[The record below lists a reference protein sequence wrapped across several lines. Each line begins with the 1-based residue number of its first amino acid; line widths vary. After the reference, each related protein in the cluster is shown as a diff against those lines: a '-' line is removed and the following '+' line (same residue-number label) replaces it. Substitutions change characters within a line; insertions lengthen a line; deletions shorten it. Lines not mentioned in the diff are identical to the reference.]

1 MIFAIS
7 TPLSPRIDDSRI
19 GSIRSKRDY
28 FPRAIDG
35 TRVRESKPNV
45 NEGFTV
51 DFFQKISTRCTALC
65 LSLSLSLYLSLA
77 FFPDR
82 FSLFLSR
89 LRPRARGQPR
99 NRPAGKRECI
109 SRLLSFPSIF
119 YRREKNT
126 PKEGSV
132 YVCYMCTCL
141 SRARVCCVCRRGS
154 SVSVTCDSPA
164 HAARCTRRRFTAHY
178 RFHTLASRSIRRAGP
193 IRRGGL
199 ERNRAESSGVVV
211 VVVVV
216 VSRAIP
222 IRDTARAIG
231 FRSWKTCAPN
241 GFSLSFTSVASFSSL
256 GSSAKRK

>member
-28 FPRAIDG
+28 FPRAMDG

-51 DFFQKISTRCTALC
+51 DFFQKIYALYRA
-65 LSLSLSLYLSLA
+65 LPLFLSLYLSLA

-132 YVCYMCTCL
+132 YVCYVYVSLAC
-141 SRARVCCVCRRGS
+141 ACVLC
-154 SVSVTCDSPA
+154 VS
-164 HAARCTRRRFTAHY
+164 
-178 RFHTLASRSIRRAGP
+178 AG
-193 IRRGGL
+193 IVG
-199 ERNRAESSGVVV
+199 
-211 VVVVV
+211 
-216 VSRAIP
+216 
-222 IRDTARAIG
+222 IRD
-231 FRSWKTCAPN
+231 
-241 GFSLSFTSVASFSSL
+241 V
-256 GSSAKRK
+256 